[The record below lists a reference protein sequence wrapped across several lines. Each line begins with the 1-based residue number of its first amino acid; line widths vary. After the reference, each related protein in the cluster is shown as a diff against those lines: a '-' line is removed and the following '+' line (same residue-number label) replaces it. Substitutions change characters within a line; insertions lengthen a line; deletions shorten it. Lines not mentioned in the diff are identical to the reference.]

1 MSFIQNYIKELESL
15 PSDGTYSLA
24 TIEWW
29 LLKYQEEYKR
39 IKEEESKRFMYF
51 IDDNWVRLPDY
62 FDLRTPNERFLKIYD
77 TLNKITD
84 FHKQENYFKQEMAIY
99 KNIKNDHQKVKK
111 WLAKN
116 EHFGAEK
123 YFSFSLEIDI
133 SINLDREDFKYTLE
147 FIESFDKTYWN
158 LLEELNLDTLN

>member
-1 MSFIQNYIKELESL
+1 MDYINELYSF
-15 PSDGTYSLA
+15 SDGIYSIA
-24 TIEWW
+24 TIKRW
-29 LLKYQEEYKR
+29 LLKYQVEYEN

-62 FDLRTPNERFLKIYD
+62 YDSRTPNERFLKIYD

-123 YFSFSLEIDI
+123 YFSFSLENDI

-147 FIESFDKTYWN
+147 FIKTFDKTYWN
-158 LLEELNLDTLN
+158 LLEELNLDKLN